1 MKRFK
6 EITVNIKT
14 EVSRVALAKLIVYPL
29 CYLRLVNEDQAIKLM
44 MKIIK
49 VEVKCDYPNRT

>member
-1 MKRFK
+1 MKK
-6 EITVNIKT
+6 LQNITVNISTK
-14 EVSRVALAKLIVYPL
+14 VSRVELAKLIVYPL